1 VWSLIILFTLYH
13 SFGPLY
19 LKRGGNAAR
28 NLIAAVGGP
37 GGGRQRFSEPPPGGG
52 SGAAPP
58 KLKTDVKLPCKSI
71 VISSQSGPF
80 IRQMI

>member
-1 VWSLIILFTLYH
+1 MFTLYH

-28 NLIAAVGGP
+28 NLIAAVGGL
-37 GGGRQRFSEPPPGGG
+37 GWVAALFGAHPGGG
-52 SGAAPP
+52 SGAVPP
-58 KLKTDVKLPCKSI
+58 KLKIDVKLPCKSI